1 MRIARFESEDGVLW
15 GELSADGRARPLLNG
30 PFGDGESNSEAV
42 AVKRLLAPAEPPNI
56 FAIGLNYRRHAQET
70 GAKLP
75 DHPLVFLKATTSLTG
90 PDAPIVLPASA
101 AGEVDYE
108 AELAIVIGRE
118 ARRIPESRAF
128 DYVLGFTCANDVS
141 ARDCQ
146 KQRDKQWARGKSF
159 DTFCPLGPWLV
170 TPDGFDPDNCRIES
184 RLNGE
189 TMQRSNTSDMIFN
202 CRRLIAYLSHQFT
215 LLPGTLVLTGTPEGV
230 GFVRNPPV
238 ALRPGD
244 RVEVEIEGIGTL
256 TNSVVAPE
264 PFTEASDL
272 DRL

>member
-1 MRIARFESEDGVLW
+1 MRITRFESERGVLW
-15 GELSADGRARPLLNG
+15 GELLPDGGARPLLNG
-30 PFGDGESNSEAV
+30 PFGRHETAPKTV

-70 GAKLP
+70 GARLP

-90 PDAPIVLPASA
+90 PDTPILLPPSA

-118 ARRIPESRAF
+118 ARRVPESRAF
-128 DYVLGFTCANDVS
+128 DHVFGFTCANDVS

-170 TPDGFDPDNCRIES
+170 TPDEIDPDRCRIES

-189 TMQRSNTSDMIFN
+189 TMQQSSTSDMIFS

-215 LLPGTLVLTGTPEGV
+215 LPAGTVILTGTPEGV

-238 ALRPGD
+238 ALWPGD

-256 TNSVVAPE
+256 TNSVMAAE
-264 PFTEASDL
+264 PFAEASEL